1 MYPIP
6 NKTFD
11 ILVGKKAALNMQ
23 FKKAGNF
30 ITDKLKKELS
40 ANYVYHNLD
49 HTLDVYQ
56 AAERIGNQENINPYE
71 MKLLLTAAAYHD
83 SGFLRVSTG
92 HEEESCRIAATA
104 LPGFGY
110 TENEVNIICSMI
122 RATRIPQSPKTLLE
136 RILAD
141 ADLDYLGRDDFFE
154 IAHRLF
160 TELKLS
166 GVVNDE
172 AAWNRIQLDFITNH
186 TYFTE
191 SAINLRR
198 PKMLANIAQI
208 RIQIL
213 NQATT

>member
-1 MYPIP
+1 
-6 NKTFD
+6 
-11 ILVGKKAALNMQ
+11 MQ
-23 FKKAGNF
+23 FKKAGDF
-30 ITDKLKKELS
+30 ITDKIRKELP
-40 ANYVYHNLD
+40 ANYVYHNID
-49 HTLDVYQ
+49 HTLDVCRES
-56 AAERIGNQENINPYE
+56 ERIGKQENISDYD

-92 HEEESCRIAATA
+92 HEEESCRIAAAA
-104 LPGFGY
+104 LPGFDY
-110 TENEVNIICSMI
+110 TENEINIICGMI
-122 RATRIPQSPKTLLE
+122 RATRIPQSPKTQLE

-141 ADLDYLGRDDFFE
+141 ADLDYLGRNDFFE

-186 TYFTE
+186 KYFTE

-198 PKMLANIAQI
+198 PKKLANIAQI